1 MYIDSLTLSFMDRAL
16 LIGSL
21 LVGLAI
27 FGCLFH
33 FLRLGLFSLGIE
45 RTPAGIISVLLIMVG
60 VFFIYKNLF

>member
-1 MYIDSLTLSFMDRAL
+1 MLDSITLSLMDRAL

-33 FLRLGLFSLGIE
+33 FLRLGLFSLGVE
-45 RTPAGIISVLLIMVG
+45 KNPAGIISVLMIMG
-60 VFFIYKNLF
+60 GFFFIYKNLF